1 MLTGQSV
8 VPPIQLL
15 ADIEPGLVSPLNSRF
30 LLQYRSIE
38 QADQTETDGQ
48 EDFVEIDVNCQEF
61 WIQIEEQRQDPGWD
75 SHASGQAEAVEFAE
89 CIIVAHENWK
99 SSNALALVI

>member
-38 QADQTETDGQ
+38 HAHQTETDGK
-48 EDFVEIDVNCQEF
+48 EDFVEIDVDSQEF
-61 WIQIEEQRQDPGWD
+61 WIRIEEQGQDSCRE
-75 SHASGQAEAVEFAE
+75 SHASGQAEAVELAE
-89 CIIVAHENWK
+89 CIIVAHEN
-99 SSNALALVI
+99 